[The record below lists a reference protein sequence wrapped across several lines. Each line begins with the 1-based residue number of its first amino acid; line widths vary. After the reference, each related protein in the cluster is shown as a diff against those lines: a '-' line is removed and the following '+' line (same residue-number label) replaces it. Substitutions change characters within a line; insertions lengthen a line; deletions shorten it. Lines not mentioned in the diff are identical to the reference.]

1 MPQLDFHNPLT
12 ISQVVWMFIIFAALY
27 AALRYWALPQMGG
40 VLEMREQR
48 ISTDLASARTAKEE
62 ADRAATEIAERGR
75 SASAEAQ
82 AQVAK
87 ASDAAKREAAEQA
100 RVDGEQLDRQLAEA
114 EQRISAARKEAMGAL
129 RQVATDTAA
138 AVVSRLTGQVPDSA
152 RIDAAVGD
160 IMSRGGADDGALAA
174 RS

>member
-1 MPQLDFHNPLT
+1 MPQLDFANPLT

-27 AALRYWALPQMGG
+27 AALRFWALPQVGG

-48 ISTDLASARTAKEE
+48 INADLTTARLAKEE
-62 ADRAATEIAERGR
+62 ADRAAAEIAERGR

-82 AQVAK
+82 AQVAA

-100 RVDGEQLDRQLAEA
+100 RIAGEHLEKQLADA
-114 EQRISAARKEAMGAL
+114 EQSIAAARKDAMGAL
-129 RQVATDTAA
+129 RQVASETAT
-138 AVVSRLTGQVPDSA
+138 AVVSRLTGHAPDPA
-152 RIDAAVGD
+152 HVDAAVGTA
-160 IMSRGGADDGALAA
+160 MTA